1 MLKFRFHEGIY
12 KTHDMSSVLSAFVRF
27 RFHEGIYKT
36 FLSVLS
42 VFKCFVFRFHEGI
55 YKTGYCRHRK
65 SCDVSH
71 LDSTKVYIKLYHV
84 SSYSY
89 SPS

>member
-36 FLSVLS
+36 LS
-42 VFKCFVFRFHEGI
+42 C
-55 YKTGYCRHRK
+55 
-65 SCDVSH
+65 
-71 LDSTKVYIKLYHV
+71 
-84 SSYSY
+84 
-89 SPS
+89 